1 MSKLSASRVLNV
13 ADLRRIAKR
22 RVPRAVFDYLDGGAD
37 AEITLRENCRAF
49 EDIIFRPHQAIAME
63 HCDLRTTV
71 LGNEISFPAML
82 APVGYSRLMHPEGE
96 VAAAR
101 AAGEAGTGYILSTIS
116 GHKLEDVKAGTK
128 GFAWYQLYL
137 AGGRPAAEGAMDR
150 ARKAGFSALVVT
162 IDTAVAGLRERDLRN
177 GAKELLS
184 GRLGAMLPFVNQLLT
199 KPRWLAAFLADGGL
213 MKFENVVIPGK
224 GPMP

>member
-37 AEITLRENCRAF
+37 AEVTLRENCRAF
-49 EDIIFRPHQAIAME
+49 EDIIFRPHQAVAME
-63 HCDLRTTV
+63 NCNLRTTV
-71 LGNEISFPAML
+71 LGQEISFPAML

-96 VAAAR
+96 IAAAR

-116 GHKLEDVKAGTK
+116 GHKLEDVKGGTK

-150 ARKAGFSALVVT
+150 ARKAGFSAVVVT
-162 IDTAVAGLRERDLRN
+162 TDTAVAGLRERDPRN
-177 GAKELLS
+177 AVPQ
-184 GRLGAMLPFVNQLLT
+184 RLGKGACETDASCANLLLP
-199 KPRWLAAFLADGGL
+199 PSG
-213 MKFENVVIPGK
+213 
-224 GPMP
+224 

>member
-37 AEITLRENCRAF
+37 AEVTLRENCRAF

-63 HCDLRTTV
+63 NCDLRTTV

-82 APVGYSRLMHPEGE
+82 APVGYSRLMHPGGE

-116 GHKLEDVKAGTK
+116 GHRMGGVKAASSGP
-128 GFAWYQLYL
+128 GCFQLYIL
-137 AGGRPAAEGAMDR
+137 GGRGASGAGLGRARAGGCA
-150 ARKAGFSALVVT
+150 ALVVT
-162 IDTAVAGLRERDLRN
+162 LETAG
-177 GAKELLS
+177 
-184 GRLGAMLPFVNQLLT
+184 
-199 KPRWLAAFLADGGL
+199 
-213 MKFENVVIPGK
+213 
-224 GPMP
+224 